1 MYTYTYLYTYSV
13 LGNGAK
19 SLLRNANHQNEF
31 LFLVVVNAI
40 NSSSSCDHSL
50 LSPWYLKINKNL
62 IMAPASTTDL
72 ILFAVTSAAAIF
84 MKKKMDASCEDVTV
98 ASAAGLKNSGA

>member
-1 MYTYTYLYTYSV
+1 MQLRWS
-13 LGNGAK
+13 LSLQ
-19 SLLRNANHQNEF
+19 SLL
-31 LFLVVVNAI
+31 
-40 NSSSSCDHSL
+40 
-50 LSPWYLKINKNL
+50 KIYKNY

-98 ASAAGLKNSGA
+98 APAAGLKNSGA